1 MKIKLILAVALFS
14 TASIFAQKVQVA
26 KADKKYDKF
35 AYIDAIEIYERVA
48 NKGYE
53 SADVFQKLGN
63 AYYFN
68 AELDKAAQWYG
79 KLMDLGQPVEPEYY
93 FRYSQ
98 TLKSIGEYTKANE
111 MLAKFNESKGDDSRA
126 QKYEATKN
134 YLEIIEENSGRY
146 TVENAGAINSKYSDY
161 GSSFL
166 GDQLVFASARDT
178 GGIFSRKHKWTNQ
191 SFTNLYQ
198 SKVSGDGN
206 LEKPERF
213 SKSINSKFHESTPVY
228 TRDGQ
233 TMYFTRNNYTDG
245 KEGKNSEKIILLKIY
260 KASLVDE
267 KWTNEVELPFN
278 SNEYSVAHPALSP
291 DDKTLY
297 FASNM
302 PGTLGASDLY
312 KVSIDGE
319 SYGEPEN
326 LGPVFNTEARETYPF
341 MSDENEL
348 YFASDGQ
355 LGLGGLDIFVSK
367 MEEDG
372 TFKEIHNVGAPVN
385 GKSDDFALLIDTQTK
400 YGFFTSNRDGG
411 QGSDDI
417 YKFKENVPLEYNC
430 EQTLAIA
437 VIDQETREVIPNAQV
452 TLLDE
457 NMQAIEQVFAD
468 ENGKYTFDKSKVE
481 CDKDYTVR
489 VTGINGYSSKEKPVH
504 TGKKTGETFVEIP
517 LEKNIKQIGT
527 GTDLAATF
535 GIQNILFDLDKSFIR
550 KDAAAKLAI
559 LVEVMNDYPTMK
571 IDVRSHTDSRQTH
584 EYNER
589 LSDRRAKS
597 TIAWIVKKGIA
608 KDRLTGRGYGET
620 QLLNECADGVDCTE
634 EQHQKNYYPR
644 DVKLKNNNKSK
655 KSHCNL

>member
-1 MKIKLILAVALFS
+1 MKIRFIIAVALIS
-14 TASIFAQKVQVA
+14 TASLFGQKVQVT

-53 SADVFQKLGN
+53 SPDIYKKLGN

-79 KLMDLGQPVEPEYY
+79 KLMDLNQEVEPEYY

-98 TLKSIGEYTKANE
+98 SLKSLGEYTKANE
-111 MLAKFNESKGDDSRA
+111 MLAKFNQSKADDSRG

-146 TVENAGAINSKYSDY
+146 SVENAGAINSKYSDY
-161 GSSFL
+161 GAAFFGEEL
-166 GDQLVFASARDT
+166 IFASARDT
-178 GGIFSRKHKWTNQ
+178 GGIFNRKHKWTNQ

-198 SKVSGDGN
+198 SKINGDGN
-206 LEKPERF
+206 LEEAEKF
-213 SKSINSKFHESTPVY
+213 SKSTNSKFHESTPVF
-228 TRDGQ
+228 TKDGK
-233 TMYFTRNNYTDG
+233 TMYFTRNNYVDG
-245 KEGKNSEKIILLKIY
+245 KKGRSGEKVMLLKIL
-260 KASLVDE
+260 KATFIDD
-267 KWTNEVELPFN
+267 KWQNVVELPFN
-278 SNEYSVAHPALSP
+278 SNEYSTAHPALSP

-297 FASNM
+297 FASDM
-302 PGTLGASDLY
+302 PGTLGMSDLY
-312 KVSIDGE
+312 KVSINGD

-326 LGPVFNTEARETYPF
+326 LGPVFNTEARETFPF

-385 GKSDDFALLIDTQTK
+385 GKDDDFALLIDTQTK
-400 YGFFTSNRDGG
+400 YGFFTSNREGG
-411 QGSDDI
+411 QGYDDI
-417 YKFKENVPLEYNC
+417 YKFKENIPLQYKC
-430 EQTLAIA
+430 EQTLAI
-437 VIDQETREVIPNAQV
+437 VVLDKETREPIANAQI
-452 TLLDE
+452 TLMDE
-457 NMQAIEQVFAD
+457 NMQTIEQVYAD
-468 ENGKYTFDKSKVE
+468 ENGAYTFEKDKIN
-481 CDKDYTVR
+481 CDTDYTIR
-489 VTGINGYSSKEKPVH
+489 VTGTKGYSSNEKTVH
-504 TGKKTGETFVEIP
+504 TENKTGETFAEIL
-517 LEKNIKQIGT
+517 LEKNTKQIGI
-527 GTDLAATF
+527 GTDLAKTF
-535 GIQNILFDLDKSFIR
+535 GIENIYFDLDKSNIR
-550 KDAAAKLAI
+550 KDAAAQLAL

-597 TIAWIVKKGIA
+597 TVAWLVKKGIA
-608 KDRLTGRGYGET
+608 KNRLTGKGYGET
-620 QLLNECADGVDCTE
+620 QLVNQCADGVECSE
-634 EQHQKNYYPR
+634 EQHQQNR
-644 DVKLKNNNKSK
+644 RSEFIITEM
-655 KSHCNL
+655 

>member
-1 MKIKLILAVALFS
+1 MKIRFIIAVALIS
-14 TASIFAQKVQVA
+14 TASLFGQKVQVT

-53 SADVFQKLGN
+53 SPDIYKKLGN

-79 KLMDLGQPVEPEYY
+79 KLMDLNQEVEPEYY

-98 TLKSIGEYTKANE
+98 SLKSLGEYTKANE
-111 MLAKFNESKGDDSRA
+111 MLAKFNQSKADDSRG

-146 TVENAGAINSKYSDY
+146 SVENAGAINSKYSDY
-161 GSSFL
+161 GAAFFGEEL
-166 GDQLVFASARDT
+166 IFASARDT
-178 GGIFSRKHKWTNQ
+178 GGIFNRKHKWTNQ

-198 SKVSGDGN
+198 SKINGDGN
-206 LEKPERF
+206 FEEAEKF
-213 SKSINSKFHESTPVY
+213 SKSTNSKFHESTPVF
-228 TRDGQ
+228 TKDGK
-233 TMYFTRNNYTDG
+233 TMYFTRNNYVDG
-245 KEGKNSEKIILLKIY
+245 KKGRSGEKVMLLKIL
-260 KASLVDE
+260 KATFIDD
-267 KWTNEVELPFN
+267 KWQNVVELPFN
-278 SNEYSVAHPALSP
+278 SNEYSTAHPALSP

-297 FASNM
+297 FASDM
-302 PGTLGASDLY
+302 PGTLGMSDLY
-312 KVSIDGE
+312 KVSINGD

-326 LGPVFNTEARETYPF
+326 LGPVFNTEARETFPF

-385 GKSDDFALLIDTQTK
+385 GKDDDFALLIDTQTK
-400 YGFFTSNRDGG
+400 YGFFTSNREGG
-411 QGSDDI
+411 QGYDDI
-417 YKFKENVPLEYNC
+417 YKFKENIPLQYKC
-430 EQTLAIA
+430 EQTLAI
-437 VIDQETREVIPNAQV
+437 VVLDKETREPIANAQI
-452 TLLDE
+452 TLMDE
-457 NMQAIEQVFAD
+457 NMQTIEQVYAD
-468 ENGKYTFDKSKVE
+468 ENGAYTFEKDKIN
-481 CDKDYTVR
+481 CDTDYTIR
-489 VTGINGYSSKEKPVH
+489 VTGTKGYSSNEKTVH
-504 TGKKTGETFVEIP
+504 TENKTGETFAEIL
-517 LEKNIKQIGT
+517 LEKNTKQIGI
-527 GTDLAATF
+527 GTDLAKTF
-535 GIQNILFDLDKSFIR
+535 GIENIYFDLDKSNIR
-550 KDAAAKLAI
+550 KDAAAQLAL

-597 TIAWIVKKGIA
+597 TVAWLVKKGIA
-608 KDRLTGRGYGET
+608 KNRLTGKGYGET
-620 QLLNECADGVDCTE
+620 QLVNQCADGVECSE
-634 EQHQKNYYPR
+634 EQHQQNR
-644 DVKLKNNNKSK
+644 RSEFIITEM
-655 KSHCNL
+655 

>member
-79 KLMDLGQPVEPEYY
+79 KLMDLDQPVDPEYY

-98 TLKSIGEYTKANE
+98 TLKSLGEYTKANE

-166 GDQLVFASARDT
+166 GDQLVFTSARDT

-260 KASLVDE
+260 KASLVDG

-417 YKFKENVPLEYNC
+417 YKFKENIPLEYNC

-489 VTGINGYSSKEKPVH
+489 VTGINGYSSNEKPVH

-517 LEKNIKQIGT
+517 LEKNVIQIGT
-527 GTDLAATF
+527 GSNVLKDVF
-535 GIQNILFDLDKSFIR
+535 GIDTIYFDLDKSFIR
-550 KDAAAKLAI
+550 KDAAAQLAL
-559 LVEVMNDYPTMK
+559 LVEVMNDNPTMK
-571 IDVRSHTDSRQTH
+571 IDVRSHTDCRQTYD
-584 EYNER
+584 YNMA
-589 LSDRRAKS
+589 LSERRAKS
-597 TIAWIVKKGIA
+597 TINWLVKKGIA
-608 KDRLTGRGYGET
+608 KDRLTGRGYGES
-620 QLLNECADGVDCTE
+620 QLVNDCGCEPTNDSPCSE
-634 EQHQKNYYPR
+634 EQHQQNR
-644 DVKLKNNNKSK
+644 RSEFIILEM
-655 KSHCNL
+655 

>member
-14 TASIFAQKVQVA
+14 TASLFAQKVQVA

-98 TLKSIGEYTKANE
+98 TLKSLGEYTKANE

-166 GDQLVFASARDT
+166 GDQLVFTSARDT

-297 FASNM
+297 FASDM

-417 YKFKENVPLEYNC
+417 YKFKENIPLEYNC

-489 VTGINGYSSKEKPVH
+489 VTGINGYSSNEKPVH

-517 LEKNIKQIGT
+517 LEKNVIQIGT
-527 GTDLAATF
+527 GSNVLKDVF
-535 GIQNILFDLDKSFIR
+535 GIDIIYFDLDKSFIR
-550 KDAAAKLAI
+550 KDAAAQLAL
-559 LVEVMNDYPTMK
+559 LVEVMNDNPTMK
-571 IDVRSHTDSRQTH
+571 IDVRSHTDCRQTYD
-584 EYNER
+584 YNMA
-589 LSDRRAKS
+589 LSERRAKS
-597 TIAWIVKKGIA
+597 TINWLVKKGIA
-608 KDRLTGRGYGET
+608 KDRLTGRGYGES
-620 QLLNECADGVDCTE
+620 QLVNDCGCEPTNDSPCSE
-634 EQHQKNYYPR
+634 EQHQQNR
-644 DVKLKNNNKSK
+644 RSEFIILEM
-655 KSHCNL
+655 

>member
-1 MKIKLILAVALFS
+1 MKIRFILALALIS
-14 TASIFAQKVQVA
+14 TASLFGQKVQVA

-53 SADVFQKLGN
+53 SPDVFKKLGN

-79 KLMDLGQPVEPEYY
+79 KLMDLGQEVEPEYY

-98 TLKSIGEYTKANE
+98 SLKSLGEYTKANE
-111 MLAKFNESKGDDSRA
+111 MLEKFNQLKGDDSRA
-126 QKYEATKN
+126 QKYEEKKN

-146 TVENAGAINSKYSDY
+146 SVENAGAINSKYSDY
-161 GSSFL
+161 GSAFFGEEL
-166 GDQLVFASARDT
+166 IFASARDT
-178 GGIFSRKHKWTNQ
+178 GGIFNRKHKWTNQ

-198 SKVSGDGN
+198 SKVNGDGN
-206 LEKPERF
+206 LEEAEKF
-213 SKSINSKFHESTPVY
+213 SKSTNSKFHESTPVF
-228 TRDGQ
+228 TKDGK
-233 TMYFTRNNYTDG
+233 TMYFTRNNYVNG
-245 KEGKNSEKIILLKIY
+245 KKGKSGEKVILLKIL
-260 KASLVDE
+260 KATLVDD
-267 KWTNEVELPFN
+267 KWENVVELPFN
-278 SNEYSVAHPALSP
+278 SNEYSTAHPALSP

-297 FASNM
+297 FASDM

-312 KVSIDGE
+312 KVSIDGD
-319 SYGEPEN
+319 SFGEPEN
-326 LGPVFNTEARETYPF
+326 LGPLFNTEARETFPF
-341 MSDENEL
+341 VSDENEL

-385 GKSDDFALLIDTQTK
+385 SKDDDFALLIDTQTK
-400 YGFFTSNRDGG
+400 FGFFTSNRDGG
-411 QGSDDI
+411 QGYDDI
-417 YKFKENVPLEYNC
+417 YKFKENIPLAYKC

-437 VIDQETREVIPNAQV
+437 VIDQETREAIPNAQI

-457 NMQAIEQVFAD
+457 NMQAIEQVYAD
-468 ENGKYTFDKSKVE
+468 ENGKYTFEKDKVD

-489 VTGINGYSSKEKPVH
+489 VTGINGYSSNEKPVH
-504 TGKKTGETFVEIP
+504 TEKKTGETFVEIP

-527 GTDLAATF
+527 GTDLATTF
-535 GIQNILFDLDKSFIR
+535 GIKNILFDLDKSYIR
-550 KDAAAKLAI
+550 KDAAAQLAL

-597 TIAWIVKKGIA
+597 TIAWLVKKGIA

-620 QLLNECADGVDCTE
+620 QLVNECADGVDCTE
-634 EQHQKNYYPR
+634 EQHQQNR
-644 DVKLKNNNKSK
+644 RSQFVILEM
-655 KSHCNL
+655 

>member
-1 MKIKLILAVALFS
+1 MKIRFIIAVALIS
-14 TASIFAQKVQVA
+14 TASLFGQKVQVT

-53 SADVFQKLGN
+53 SPDIYKKLGN

-79 KLMDLGQPVEPEYY
+79 KLMDLNQEVEPEYY

-98 TLKSIGEYTKANE
+98 SLKSLGEYTKANE
-111 MLAKFNESKGDDSRA
+111 MLAKFNQSKADDSRG

-146 TVENAGAINSKYSDY
+146 SVENAGAINSKYSDY
-161 GSSFL
+161 GAAFFGEEL
-166 GDQLVFASARDT
+166 IFASARDT
-178 GGIFSRKHKWTNQ
+178 GGIFNRKHKWTNQ

-198 SKVSGDGN
+198 SKINGDGN
-206 LEKPERF
+206 LEEAEKF
-213 SKSINSKFHESTPVY
+213 SKSTNSKFHESTPVF
-228 TRDGQ
+228 TKDGK
-233 TMYFTRNNYTDG
+233 TMYFTRNNYVDG
-245 KEGKNSEKIILLKIY
+245 KKGRSGEKVMLLKIL
-260 KASLVDE
+260 KATFIDD
-267 KWTNEVELPFN
+267 KWQNVVELPFN
-278 SNEYSVAHPALSP
+278 SNEYSTAHPALSP

-297 FASNM
+297 FASDM
-302 PGTLGASDLY
+302 PGTLGMSDLY
-312 KVSIDGE
+312 KVSINGD

-326 LGPVFNTEARETYPF
+326 LGPVINTEARETFPF

-385 GKSDDFALLIDTQTK
+385 GKDDDFALLIDTQTK
-400 YGFFTSNRDGG
+400 YGFFTSNREGG
-411 QGSDDI
+411 QGYDDI
-417 YKFKENVPLEYNC
+417 YKFKENIPLQYKC
-430 EQTLAIA
+430 EQTLAI
-437 VIDQETREVIPNAQV
+437 VVLDKETREPIANAQI
-452 TLLDE
+452 TLMDE
-457 NMQAIEQVFAD
+457 NMQTIEQVYAD
-468 ENGKYTFDKSKVE
+468 ENGAYTFEKDKIN
-481 CDKDYTVR
+481 CDTDYTIR
-489 VTGINGYSSKEKPVH
+489 VTGTKGYSSNEKTVH
-504 TGKKTGETFVEIP
+504 TENKTGETFAEIL
-517 LEKNIKQIGT
+517 LEKNTKQIGI
-527 GTDLAATF
+527 GTDLAKTF
-535 GIQNILFDLDKSFIR
+535 GIENIYFDLDKSNIR
-550 KDAAAKLAI
+550 KDAAAQLAL

-597 TIAWIVKKGIA
+597 TVAWLVKKGIA
-608 KDRLTGRGYGET
+608 KNRLTGKGYGET
-620 QLLNECADGVDCTE
+620 QLVNQCADGVECSE
-634 EQHQKNYYPR
+634 EQHQQNR
-644 DVKLKNNNKSK
+644 RSEFIITEM
-655 KSHCNL
+655 

>member
-1 MKIKLILAVALFS
+1 MKIRFILAIALLS

-53 SADVFQKLGN
+53 SADVYQKLGN

-79 KLMDLGQPVEPEYY
+79 KLMDLGQTVEPEYY

-98 TLKSIGEYTKANE
+98 TLKSLGEYTKANE
-111 MLAKFNESKGDDSRA
+111 MLEKFNESKGDDSRG

-134 YLEIIEENSGRY
+134 YLEVIEENSGRY
-146 TVENAGAINSKYSDY
+146 TVENAGSINSKYSDY

-166 GDQLVFASARDT
+166 GEQLVFASARDT
-178 GGIFSRKHKWTNQ
+178 GGVSNRKHKWTNQ

-198 SKVSGDGN
+198 SKVTGEGN

-228 TRDGQ
+228 TKDGQ
-233 TMYFTRNNYTDG
+233 TMYFTRNNFTDG
-245 KEGKNSEKIILLKIY
+245 KARKNAEKIILLKLY
-260 KASLVDE
+260 KATLVDG
-267 KWTNEVELPFN
+267 KWENEVELPFN

-297 FASNM
+297 FASDM

-312 KVSIDGE
+312 KVSVDGD
-319 SYGEPEN
+319 SFGEPEN
-326 LGPVFNTEARETYPF
+326 LGPVFNTEARETFPF

-385 GKSDDFALLIDTQTK
+385 GKSDDFALLIDTQSK

-411 QGSDDI
+411 QGYDDI
-417 YKFKENVPLEYNC
+417 YKFKENIPLEYNC
-430 EQTLAIA
+430 EQTLAIV
-437 VIDQETREVIPNAQV
+437 VIDQQTREIIPNAQV

-457 NMQAIEQVFAD
+457 NTQAIEQVFAD
-468 ENGKYTFDKSKVE
+468 ENGKYTFDKTKVE

-489 VTGINGYSSKEKPVH
+489 VTGINGYSSNEKPIH
-504 TGKKTGETFVEIP
+504 TGEKTGETFVEIP
-517 LEKNIKQIGT
+517 LEKRIIEVTSDDDILKKV
-527 GTDLAATF
+527 F
-535 GIQNILFDLDKSFIR
+535 GIDIIYFDLDKSFIR
-550 KDAAAKLAI
+550 KDAAAQLAL
-559 LVEVMNDYPTMK
+559 LVEVMNDNPTMK
-571 IDVRSHTDSRQTH
+571 IDVRSHTDCRQTYD
-584 EYNER
+584 YNMA
-589 LSDRRAKS
+589 LSERRAKS
-597 TIAWIVKKGIA
+597 TINWLVKKGIA
-608 KDRLTGRGYGET
+608 KDRLTGRGYGES
-620 QLLNECADGVDCTE
+620 QLVNDCGCEPTNDSPCSE
-634 EQHQKNYYPR
+634 EQHQKNR
-644 DVKLKNNNKSK
+644 RSNFIILEM
-655 KSHCNL
+655 

>member
-1 MKIKLILAVALFS
+1 MKIRFIIAVALIS
-14 TASIFAQKVQVA
+14 TASLFGQKVQVT

-53 SADVFQKLGN
+53 LPDIYKKLGN

-79 KLMDLGQPVEPEYY
+79 KLMDLNQEVEPEYY

-98 TLKSIGEYTKANE
+98 SLKSLGEYTKANE
-111 MLAKFNESKGDDSRA
+111 MLAKFNQSKADDSRG

-146 TVENAGAINSKYSDY
+146 SVENAGAINSKYSDY
-161 GSSFL
+161 GAAFFGEEL
-166 GDQLVFASARDT
+166 IFASARDT
-178 GGIFSRKHKWTNQ
+178 GGIFNRKHKWTNQ

-198 SKVSGDGN
+198 SKINGDGN
-206 LEKPERF
+206 LEEAEKF
-213 SKSINSKFHESTPVY
+213 SKSTNSKFHESTPVF
-228 TRDGQ
+228 TKDGK
-233 TMYFTRNNYTDG
+233 TMYFTRNNYVDG
-245 KEGKNSEKIILLKIY
+245 KKGRSGEKVMLLKIL
-260 KASLVDE
+260 KATFIDD
-267 KWTNEVELPFN
+267 KWQNVVELPFN
-278 SNEYSVAHPALSP
+278 SNEYSTAHPALSP

-297 FASNM
+297 FASDM
-302 PGTLGASDLY
+302 PGTLGMSDLY
-312 KVSIDGE
+312 KVSINGD

-326 LGPVFNTEARETYPF
+326 LGPVINTEARETFPF

-385 GKSDDFALLIDTQTK
+385 GKDDDFALLIDTQTK
-400 YGFFTSNRDGG
+400 YGFFTSNREGG
-411 QGSDDI
+411 QGYDDI
-417 YKFKENVPLEYNC
+417 YKFKENIPLQYKC
-430 EQTLAIA
+430 EQTLAI
-437 VIDQETREVIPNAQV
+437 VVLDKETREPIANAQI
-452 TLLDE
+452 TLMDE
-457 NMQAIEQVFAD
+457 NMQTIEQVYAD
-468 ENGKYTFDKSKVE
+468 ENGAYTFEKDKIN
-481 CDKDYTVR
+481 CDTDYTIR
-489 VTGINGYSSKEKPVH
+489 VTGTKGYSSNEKTVH
-504 TGKKTGETFVEIP
+504 TENKTGETFAEIL
-517 LEKNIKQIGT
+517 LEKNTKQIGI
-527 GTDLAATF
+527 GTDLAKTF
-535 GIQNILFDLDKSFIR
+535 GIENIYFDLDKSNIR
-550 KDAAAKLAI
+550 KDAAAQLAL

-597 TIAWIVKKGIA
+597 TVAWLVKKGIA
-608 KDRLTGRGYGET
+608 KNRLTGKGYGET
-620 QLLNECADGVDCTE
+620 QLVNQCADGVECSE
-634 EQHQKNYYPR
+634 EQHQQNR
-644 DVKLKNNNKSK
+644 RSEFIITEM
-655 KSHCNL
+655 

>member
-1 MKIKLILAVALFS
+1 MKIRFIIAVALIS
-14 TASIFAQKVQVA
+14 TASLFGQKVQVT

-53 SADVFQKLGN
+53 SPDIYKKLGN

-79 KLMDLGQPVEPEYY
+79 KLMDLNQEVEPEYY

-98 TLKSIGEYTKANE
+98 SLKSLGEYTKANE
-111 MLAKFNESKGDDSRA
+111 MLAKFNQSKADDSRG

-146 TVENAGAINSKYSDY
+146 SVENAGAINSKYSDY
-161 GSSFL
+161 GAAFFGEEL
-166 GDQLVFASARDT
+166 IFASARDT
-178 GGIFSRKHKWTNQ
+178 GGIFNRKHKWTNQ

-198 SKVSGDGN
+198 SKINGDGN
-206 LEKPERF
+206 LEEAEKF
-213 SKSINSKFHESTPVY
+213 SKSTNSKFHESTPVF
-228 TRDGQ
+228 TKDGK
-233 TMYFTRNNYTDG
+233 TMYFTRNNYVDG
-245 KEGKNSEKIILLKIY
+245 KKGRSGEKVMLLKIL
-260 KASLVDE
+260 KATFIDD
-267 KWTNEVELPFN
+267 KWQNVVELPFN
-278 SNEYSVAHPALSP
+278 SNEYSTAHPALSP

-297 FASNM
+297 FASDM
-302 PGTLGASDLY
+302 PGTLGMSDLY
-312 KVSIDGE
+312 KVSINGD

-326 LGPVFNTEARETYPF
+326 LGPVINTEARETFPF

-385 GKSDDFALLIDTQTK
+385 GKDDDFALLIDTQTK
-400 YGFFTSNRDGG
+400 YGFFTSNREGG
-411 QGSDDI
+411 QGYDDI
-417 YKFKENVPLEYNC
+417 YKFKENIPLQYKC
-430 EQTLAIA
+430 EQTLAI
-437 VIDQETREVIPNAQV
+437 VVLDKESREPIANAQI
-452 TLLDE
+452 TLMDE
-457 NMQAIEQVFAD
+457 NMQTIEQVYAD
-468 ENGKYTFDKSKVE
+468 ENGAYTFEKDKIN
-481 CDKDYTVR
+481 CDTDYTIR
-489 VTGINGYSSKEKPVH
+489 VTGTKGYSSNEKTVH
-504 TGKKTGETFVEIP
+504 TENKTGETFAEIL
-517 LEKNIKQIGT
+517 LEKNTKQIGI
-527 GTDLAATF
+527 GTDLAKTF
-535 GIQNILFDLDKSFIR
+535 GIENIYFDLDKSNIR
-550 KDAAAKLAI
+550 KDAAAQLAL

-597 TIAWIVKKGIA
+597 TVAWLVKKGIA
-608 KDRLTGRGYGET
+608 KNRLTGKGYGET
-620 QLLNECADGVDCTE
+620 QLVNQCADGVECSE
-634 EQHQKNYYPR
+634 EQHQQNR
-644 DVKLKNNNKSK
+644 RSEFIITEM
-655 KSHCNL
+655 

>member
-1 MKIKLILAVALFS
+1 MKIKLILAVAILSTVSLFG
-14 TASIFAQKVQVA
+14 QKVQVA

-35 AYIDAIEIYERVA
+35 AYVDAIEIYERVA

-79 KLMDLGQPVEPEYY
+79 KLMDLGQSVEPEYY

-98 TLKSIGEYTKANE
+98 SLKSIGEYTKANE
-111 MLAKFNESKGDDSRA
+111 MLDKFNASKGDDSRG

-146 TVENAGAINSKYSDY
+146 TVENAGVINSKYSDY

-166 GDQLVFASARDT
+166 GEQLVFTSARDT

-206 LEKPERF
+206 LEEPERF

-228 TRDGQ
+228 TKDGK

-245 KEGKNSEKIILLKIY
+245 KVGKNAEKIILLKLY
-260 KASLVDE
+260 KATLVDE

-297 FASNM
+297 FASDM

-312 KVSIDGE
+312 KVTIDGD

-385 GKSDDFALLIDTQTK
+385 SKKDDFALLIDTQSK

-417 YKFKENVPLEYNC
+417 YKFKENIPLQYKC

-437 VIDQETREVIPNAQV
+437 VIDQETREVIPNAQI
-452 TLLDE
+452 TLLDQ

-489 VTGINGYSSKEKPVH
+489 VTGINGYSSNEKPVH
-504 TGKKTGETFVEIP
+504 TAKKTGETFVEIP

-527 GTDLAATF
+527 GTNVLKDVF
-535 GIQNILFDLDKSFIR
+535 GIDIIYFDLDKSFIR
-550 KDAAAKLAI
+550 KDAAAQLAL
-559 LVEVMNDYPTMK
+559 LVEVMNDNPAMK
-571 IDVRSHTDSRQTH
+571 IDVRSHTDCRQTYD
-584 EYNER
+584 YNMA
-589 LSDRRAKS
+589 LSERRAKS
-597 TIAWIVKKGIA
+597 TMNWLIKKGIA
-608 KDRLTGRGYGET
+608 KDRLTGRGYGESK
-620 QLLNECADGVDCTE
+620 LINDCGCEPTNDSPCSE
-634 EQHQKNYYPR
+634 EQHQKNR
-644 DVKLKNNNKSK
+644 RSEFIILEM
-655 KSHCNL
+655 

>member
-1 MKIKLILAVALFS
+1 MKIRFILALALIS
-14 TASIFAQKVQVA
+14 TASLFGQKVQVA

-53 SADVFQKLGN
+53 SPDVFKKLGN

-79 KLMDLGQPVEPEYY
+79 KLMDLGQEVEPEYY

-98 TLKSIGEYTKANE
+98 SLKSLGEYTKANE
-111 MLAKFNESKGDDSRA
+111 MLEKFNQLKGDDSRA
-126 QKYEATKN
+126 QKYEAKKN

-146 TVENAGAINSKYSDY
+146 SVENAGAINSKYSDY
-161 GSSFL
+161 GSAFFGEEL
-166 GDQLVFASARDT
+166 IFASARDT
-178 GGIFSRKHKWTNQ
+178 GGIFNRKHKWTNQ

-198 SKVSGDGN
+198 SKVNGDVN
-206 LEKPERF
+206 LEEAEKF
-213 SKSINSKFHESTPVY
+213 SKSTNSKFHESTPVF
-228 TRDGQ
+228 TKDGK
-233 TMYFTRNNYTDG
+233 TMYFTRNNYVNG
-245 KEGKNSEKIILLKIY
+245 KKGKSGEKVILLKIL
-260 KASLVDE
+260 KATLVDD
-267 KWTNEVELPFN
+267 KWENVVELPFN
-278 SNEYSVAHPALSP
+278 SNEYSTAHPALSP

-297 FASNM
+297 FASDM

-319 SYGEPEN
+319 SFGEPEN
-326 LGPVFNTEARETYPF
+326 LGPVFNTEARETFPF
-341 MSDENEL
+341 ISDENEL

-385 GKSDDFALLIDTQTK
+385 SKDDDFALLIDTQTK
-400 YGFFTSNRDGG
+400 FGFFTSNRDGG
-411 QGSDDI
+411 QGYDDI
-417 YKFKENVPLEYNC
+417 YKFKENIPLPYKC

-437 VIDQETREVIPNAQV
+437 VIDQETREAIPNAQI

-468 ENGKYTFDKSKVE
+468 ENGKYTFEKDKVE

-489 VTGINGYSSKEKPVH
+489 VTGINGYSSNEKPVH
-504 TGKKTGETFVEIP
+504 TEKKTGETFVEIP

-535 GIQNILFDLDKSFIR
+535 GIKNILFDLDKSYIR
-550 KDAAAKLAI
+550 KDAAAQLAL

-597 TIAWIVKKGIA
+597 TIAWLVKKGIA

-620 QLLNECADGVDCTE
+620 QLVNKCADGVDCTE
-634 EQHQKNYYPR
+634 EEHQQNR
-644 DVKLKNNNKSK
+644 RSQFVILEM
-655 KSHCNL
+655 

>member
-1 MKIKLILAVALFS
+1 MKIRLIVALALIS
-14 TASIFAQKVQVA
+14 TASLFGQKVQVA

-53 SADVFQKLGN
+53 SPDVFKKLGN

-79 KLMDLGQPVEPEYY
+79 KLMDLGQEVEPEYY

-98 TLKSIGEYTKANE
+98 SLKSLGEYTKANE
-111 MLAKFNESKGDDSRA
+111 MLEKFNQLKGDDSRA
-126 QKYEATKN
+126 QKYEAKKN

-146 TVENAGAINSKYSDY
+146 SVENAGAINSKYSDY
-161 GSSFL
+161 GSAFFGEEL
-166 GDQLVFASARDT
+166 IFASARDT
-178 GGIFSRKHKWTNQ
+178 GGVFKRKDKWTNN
-191 SFTNLYQ
+191 SYTNLYQ
-198 SKVSGDGN
+198 SKVNGDGN
-206 LEKPERF
+206 LEEAEKF
-213 SKSINSKFHESTPVY
+213 SKSTNSKFHESTPVF
-228 TRDGQ
+228 TKDGK
-233 TMYFTRNNYTDG
+233 TMYFTRNNYVNG
-245 KEGKNSEKIILLKIY
+245 KKGKSSEKAILLKIL
-260 KASLVDE
+260 KATLVDD
-267 KWTNEVELPFN
+267 KWENVVELPFN

-297 FASNM
+297 FASDM

-312 KVSIDGE
+312 KVSIDGD

-326 LGPVFNTEARETYPF
+326 LGPVFNTEARETFPF
-341 MSDENEL
+341 ISDENEL

-385 GKSDDFALLIDTQTK
+385 GKDDDFALLIDTQSK
-400 YGFFTSNRDGG
+400 FGFFTSNRDGG
-411 QGSDDI
+411 QGYDDI
-417 YKFKENVPLEYNC
+417 YKFKENIPLPYKC
-430 EQTLAIA
+430 EQTLAIV
-437 VIDQETREVIPNAQV
+437 VIDQETREVIPNAQI

-457 NMQAIEQVFAD
+457 DMQAIEQVFAD
-468 ENGKYTFDKSKVE
+468 ENGTYTFEKDKVE

-489 VTGINGYSSKEKPVH
+489 VTGINGYSSNEKPVR

-517 LEKNIKQIGT
+517 LEKNTKKIGP
-527 GTDLAATF
+527 GTDLADTF
-535 GIQNILFDLDKSFIR
+535 GIRNILFDLDKSYIR
-550 KDAAAKLAI
+550 KDAAAQLAL

-589 LSDRRAKS
+589 LSERRAQS
-597 TIAWIVKKGIA
+597 TMNWLIKKGIA
-608 KDRLTGRGYGET
+608 KNRLTGRGYGET
-620 QLLNECADGVDCTE
+620 QLLNKCADGVECTE
-634 EQHQKNYYPR
+634 EEHQKNR
-644 DVKLKNNNKSK
+644 RSQFVILDM
-655 KSHCNL
+655 

>member
-1 MKIKLILAVALFS
+1 MKIRFILALALIS
-14 TASIFAQKVQVA
+14 TASLFGQKVQVA

-53 SADVFQKLGN
+53 SPDVFKKLGN

-79 KLMDLGQPVEPEYY
+79 KLMDLGQEVEPEYY

-98 TLKSIGEYTKANE
+98 SLKSLGEYTKANE
-111 MLAKFNESKGDDSRA
+111 MLEKFNQLKGDDSRA
-126 QKYEATKN
+126 QKYEAKKN

-146 TVENAGAINSKYSDY
+146 SVENAGAINSKYSDY
-161 GSSFL
+161 GSAFFGEEL
-166 GDQLVFASARDT
+166 IFASARDT
-178 GGIFSRKHKWTNQ
+178 GGIFNRKHKWTNQ

-198 SKVSGDGN
+198 SKVNGDGN
-206 LEKPERF
+206 LEEAEKF
-213 SKSINSKFHESTPVY
+213 SKSTNSKFHESTPVF
-228 TRDGQ
+228 TKDGK
-233 TMYFTRNNYTDG
+233 TMYFTRNNYVNG
-245 KEGKNSEKIILLKIY
+245 KKGKSGEKVILLKIL
-260 KASLVDE
+260 KATLVDD
-267 KWTNEVELPFN
+267 KWENVVELPFN
-278 SNEYSVAHPALSP
+278 SNEYSTAHPALSP

-297 FASNM
+297 FASDM

-319 SYGEPEN
+319 SFGEPEN
-326 LGPVFNTEARETYPF
+326 LGPVFNTEARETFPF
-341 MSDENEL
+341 ISDENEL

-385 GKSDDFALLIDTQTK
+385 SKDDDFALLIDTQTK
-400 YGFFTSNRDGG
+400 FGFFTSNRDGG
-411 QGSDDI
+411 QGYDDI
-417 YKFKENVPLEYNC
+417 YKFKENIPLPYKC

-437 VIDQETREVIPNAQV
+437 VIDQETREAIPNAQI

-468 ENGKYTFDKSKVE
+468 ENGKYTFEKDKVE

-489 VTGINGYSSKEKPVH
+489 VTGINGYSSNEKPVH
-504 TGKKTGETFVEIP
+504 TEKKTGETFVEIP

-535 GIQNILFDLDKSFIR
+535 GIKNILFDLDKSYIR
-550 KDAAAKLAI
+550 KDAAAQLAL

-597 TIAWIVKKGIA
+597 TIAWLVKKGIA

-620 QLLNECADGVDCTE
+620 QLVNKCADGVDCTE
-634 EQHQKNYYPR
+634 EEHQQNR
-644 DVKLKNNNKSK
+644 RSQFVILEM
-655 KSHCNL
+655 

>member
-14 TASIFAQKVQVA
+14 TASLFAQKVQVA

-260 KASLVDE
+260 KASLVDG

-297 FASNM
+297 FASDM

-489 VTGINGYSSKEKPVH
+489 VTGINGYSSNEKPVH

-634 EQHQKNYYPR
+634 EQHQKNR
-644 DVKLKNNNKSK
+644 RSEFIILEM
-655 KSHCNL
+655 

>member
-1 MKIKLILAVALFS
+1 MKIRFIIAVALIS
-14 TASIFAQKVQVA
+14 TASLFGQKVQVA

-53 SADVFQKLGN
+53 SPDMFKKLGN

-79 KLMDLGQPVEPEYY
+79 KLMDLNQEVEPEYY

-98 TLKSIGEYTKANE
+98 SLKSLGEYTKANE
-111 MLAKFNESKGDDSRA
+111 MLEKFNQAKADDSRA

-146 TVENAGAINSKYSDY
+146 VVENAGAINSKYSDY
-161 GSSFL
+161 GSAFL
-166 GDQLVFASARDT
+166 GEELIFASARDT
-178 GGIFSRKHKWTNQ
+178 GGIFKRKHKWTNQ

-198 SKVSGDGN
+198 SKVNGDGN
-206 LEKPERF
+206 LEEAEKF
-213 SKSINSKFHESTPVY
+213 SKSTNSKFHESTPVF
-228 TRDGQ
+228 TKDGK
-233 TMYFTRNNYTDG
+233 TMYFTRNNYVDG
-245 KEGKNSEKIILLKIY
+245 KKGKSGEKVILLKIL
-260 KASLVDE
+260 KATLVDD
-267 KWTNEVELPFN
+267 KWENVVELPFN
-278 SNEYSVAHPALSP
+278 SNEYSTAHPALSP

-297 FASNM
+297 FASDM
-302 PGTLGASDLY
+302 PGTLGMSDLY
-312 KVSIDGE
+312 KVSINGE

-326 LGPVFNTEARETYPF
+326 LGPVFNTEARETFPF

-385 GKSDDFALLIDTQTK
+385 GKDDDFALLIDTQTK
-400 YGFFTSNRDGG
+400 FGFFTSNREGG
-411 QGSDDI
+411 QGYDDI
-417 YKFKENVPLEYNC
+417 YKFKENIPLPYKC

-437 VIDQETREVIPNAQV
+437 VVDQETGEAIPNVQI
-452 TLLDE
+452 TLMDE
-457 NMQAIEQVFAD
+457 NMQTIEQVFAD
-468 ENGKYTFDKSKVE
+468 EKGMYTFEKDKIE

-489 VTGINGYSSKEKPVH
+489 VTGINGYSSNEKPVH
-504 TGKKTGETFVEIP
+504 TANKTGETFVEVP
-517 LEKNIKQIGT
+517 LEKNTKKIGPD
-527 GTDLAATF
+527 TDLAETF
-535 GIQNILFDLDKSFIR
+535 GIKNILFDLDKSNIR
-550 KDAAAKLAI
+550 KDAAAQLAL

-589 LSDRRAKS
+589 LSERRAKS
-597 TIAWIVKKGIA
+597 TIAWLVKNGIA

-620 QLLNECADGVDCTE
+620 QLVNKCADGVDCTE
-634 EQHQKNYYPR
+634 EEHQQNR
-644 DVKLKNNNKSK
+644 RSQFIILEM
-655 KSHCNL
+655 

>member
-79 KLMDLGQPVEPEYY
+79 KLMDLDQPVDPEYY

-166 GDQLVFASARDT
+166 GDQLVFTSARDT

-245 KEGKNSEKIILLKIY
+245 KEGKNSEKIILLKLY
-260 KASLVDE
+260 KASLVDG

-297 FASNM
+297 FASDM

-489 VTGINGYSSKEKPVH
+489 VTGINGYSSNEKPVH

-634 EQHQKNYYPR
+634 EQHQKNR
-644 DVKLKNNNKSK
+644 RSEFIILEM
-655 KSHCNL
+655 

>member
-1 MKIKLILAVALFS
+1 MKIKLILAVAILS
-14 TASIFAQKVQVA
+14 TASLFGQKVQVA

-79 KLMDLGQPVEPEYY
+79 KLMDLGQTVEPEYY

-98 TLKSIGEYTKANE
+98 ALKSIGEYTKANE
-111 MLAKFNESKGDDSRA
+111 MLAKFNESKGEDTRGL
-126 QKYEATKN
+126 KYEATKN

-146 TVENAGAINSKYSDY
+146 TVENAGVINSKYSDY

-166 GDQLVFASARDT
+166 GEQLVFASARDT
-178 GGIFSRKHKWTNQ
+178 GGVANRKHKWTNQ

-198 SKVSGDGN
+198 SKVTGDGN

-213 SKSINSKFHESTPVY
+213 SKSINSKFHESTPIY
-228 TRDGQ
+228 TKDGQ
-233 TMYFTRNNYTDG
+233 TMYFTRNNYTNG
-245 KEGKNSEKIILLKIY
+245 KEGKSSEKIILLKLY
-260 KASLVDE
+260 KASLVDG
-267 KWTNEVELPFN
+267 KWENEIELPFN
-278 SNEYSVAHPALSP
+278 SDEYSVAHPALSP

-297 FASNM
+297 FASDM

-312 KVSIDGE
+312 KVSVDGD
-319 SYGEPEN
+319 SFGEPEN
-326 LGPVFNTEARETYPF
+326 LGPVFNTEARETFPF

-385 GKSDDFALLIDTQTK
+385 SKSDDFALLIDTKSK

-411 QGSDDI
+411 QGYDDI
-417 YKFKENVPLEYNC
+417 YKFKENIPLEYKC
-430 EQTLAIA
+430 EQVLAGVA
-437 VIDQETREVIPNAQV
+437 IDEETKEVIPNAQV

-457 NMQAIEQVFAD
+457 NMQELEQKFAD
-468 ENGKYTFDKSKVE
+468 ENGKYSFKVE

-489 VTGINGYSSKEKPVH
+489 ITGTDGYSSNEKMVR
-504 TGKKTGETFVEIP
+504 TGKKSGETYVEVPIA
-517 LEKNIKQIGT
+517 KRIKEVTT
-527 GTDLAATF
+527 GTDLAKTF
-535 GIQNILFDLDKSFIR
+535 GIEMIYFDLDKSYIR

-559 LVEVMNDYPTMK
+559 IVEVMNANPSMK
-571 IDVRSHTDSRQTH
+571 IDVRSHTDCRQTYD
-584 EYNER
+584 YNMA
-589 LSDRRAKS
+589 LSERRAQS
-597 TIAWIVKKGIA
+597 TMKWITKKGISS
-608 KDRLTGRGYGET
+608 DRLTGRGYGES
-620 QLLNECADGVDCTE
+620 QLTNDCGCEPTNDSPCSE
-634 EQHQKNYYPR
+634 EQHQLNR
-644 DVKLKNNNKSK
+644 RSEFIILEM
-655 KSHCNL
+655 

>member
-1 MKIKLILAVALFS
+1 MKIRFILALALIS
-14 TASIFAQKVQVA
+14 TASLFGQKVQVA

-53 SADVFQKLGN
+53 SPDVFKKLGN

-79 KLMDLGQPVEPEYY
+79 KLMDLGQEVEPEYY

-98 TLKSIGEYTKANE
+98 SLKSLGEYTKANE
-111 MLAKFNESKGDDSRA
+111 MLEKFNQLKGDDSRA
-126 QKYEATKN
+126 QKYEEKKN

-146 TVENAGAINSKYSDY
+146 SVENAGAINSKYSDY
-161 GSSFL
+161 GSAFFGEEL
-166 GDQLVFASARDT
+166 IFASARDT
-178 GGIFSRKHKWTNQ
+178 GGIFNRKHKWTNQ

-198 SKVSGDGN
+198 SKVNGDGN
-206 LEKPERF
+206 LEEAEKF
-213 SKSINSKFHESTPVY
+213 SKSTNSKFHESTPVF
-228 TRDGQ
+228 TKDGK
-233 TMYFTRNNYTDG
+233 TMYFTRNNYVNG
-245 KEGKNSEKIILLKIY
+245 KKGKSGEKVILLKIL
-260 KASLVDE
+260 KATLVDD
-267 KWTNEVELPFN
+267 KWENVVELPFN
-278 SNEYSVAHPALSP
+278 SNEYSTAHPALSP

-297 FASNM
+297 FASDM

-312 KVSIDGE
+312 KVSIDGD
-319 SYGEPEN
+319 SFGEPEN
-326 LGPVFNTEARETYPF
+326 LGPLFNTEARETFPF
-341 MSDENEL
+341 VSDENEL

-385 GKSDDFALLIDTQTK
+385 SKDDDFALLIDTQTK
-400 YGFFTSNRDGG
+400 FGFFTSNRDGG
-411 QGSDDI
+411 QGYDDI
-417 YKFKENVPLEYNC
+417 YKFKENIPLAYKC

-437 VIDQETREVIPNAQV
+437 VIDQETREAIANAQI

-457 NMQAIEQVFAD
+457 NMQAIEQVYAD
-468 ENGKYTFDKSKVE
+468 ENGKYTFEKDKVD

-489 VTGINGYSSKEKPVH
+489 VTGINGYSSNEKPVH
-504 TGKKTGETFVEIP
+504 TEKKTGETFVEIP

-527 GTDLAATF
+527 GTDLATTF
-535 GIQNILFDLDKSFIR
+535 GIKNILFDLDKSYIR
-550 KDAAAKLAI
+550 KDAAAQLAL

-597 TIAWIVKKGIA
+597 TIAWLVKKGIA

-620 QLLNECADGVDCTE
+620 QLVNECADGVDCTE
-634 EQHQKNYYPR
+634 EQHQQNR
-644 DVKLKNNNKSK
+644 RSQFVILEM
-655 KSHCNL
+655 

>member
-1 MKIKLILAVALFS
+1 MKIRFIIAVALIS
-14 TASIFAQKVQVA
+14 TASLFGQKVQVA

-53 SADVFQKLGN
+53 LPDIYKKLGN

-79 KLMDLGQPVEPEYY
+79 KLMDLNQEVEPEYY

-98 TLKSIGEYTKANE
+98 SLKSLGEYTKANE
-111 MLAKFNESKGDDSRA
+111 MLAKFNQSKADDSRG

-146 TVENAGAINSKYSDY
+146 SVENAGAINSKYSDY
-161 GSSFL
+161 GAAFFGEEL
-166 GDQLVFASARDT
+166 IFASARDT
-178 GGIFSRKHKWTNQ
+178 GGIFNRKHKWTNQ

-198 SKVSGDGN
+198 SKINGDGN
-206 LEKPERF
+206 LEEAEKF
-213 SKSINSKFHESTPVY
+213 SKSTNSKFHESTPVF
-228 TRDGQ
+228 TKDGK
-233 TMYFTRNNYTDG
+233 TMYFTRNNYVDG
-245 KEGKNSEKIILLKIY
+245 KKGRSGEKVMLLKIL
-260 KASLVDE
+260 KATFIDD
-267 KWTNEVELPFN
+267 KWQNVVELPFN
-278 SNEYSVAHPALSP
+278 SNEYSTAHPALSP

-297 FASNM
+297 FASDM
-302 PGTLGASDLY
+302 PGTLGMSDLY
-312 KVSIDGE
+312 KVSINGD

-326 LGPVFNTEARETYPF
+326 LGPVFNTEARETFPF

-385 GKSDDFALLIDTQTK
+385 GKDDDFALLIDTQTK
-400 YGFFTSNRDGG
+400 YGFFTSNREGG
-411 QGSDDI
+411 QGYDDI
-417 YKFKENVPLEYNC
+417 YKFKENIPLQYKC
-430 EQTLAIA
+430 EQTLAI
-437 VIDQETREVIPNAQV
+437 VVLDKESREPIANAQI
-452 TLLDE
+452 TLMDE
-457 NMQAIEQVFAD
+457 NMQTIEQVYAD
-468 ENGKYTFDKSKVE
+468 ENGAYTFEKDKIN
-481 CDKDYTVR
+481 CDTDYTIR
-489 VTGINGYSSKEKPVH
+489 VTGTKGYSSNEKTVH
-504 TGKKTGETFVEIP
+504 TENKTGETFAEIL
-517 LEKNIKQIGT
+517 LEKNTKQIGI
-527 GTDLAATF
+527 GTDLAKTF
-535 GIQNILFDLDKSFIR
+535 GIENIYFDLDKSNIR
-550 KDAAAKLAI
+550 KDAAAQLAL

-597 TIAWIVKKGIA
+597 TVAWLVKKGIA
-608 KDRLTGRGYGET
+608 KNRLTGKGYGET
-620 QLLNECADGVDCTE
+620 QLVNQCADGVECSE
-634 EQHQKNYYPR
+634 EQHQQNR
-644 DVKLKNNNKSK
+644 RSEFIITEM
-655 KSHCNL
+655 

>member
-1 MKIKLILAVALFS
+1 MKMKIKLILAVALFS

-111 MLAKFNESKGDDSRA
+111 MLEKFNESKGDDSRA

-161 GSSFL
+161 GSAFF

-206 LEKPERF
+206 LEEAEKF
-213 SKSINSKFHESTPVY
+213 SKSINSKFHESTPVF
-228 TRDGQ
+228 TKDGQ

-245 KEGKNSEKIILLKIY
+245 KERKNSEKIILLKIY
-260 KASLVDE
+260 KASLVDG

-297 FASNM
+297 FASDM

-312 KVSIDGE
+312 KVSIDGD
-319 SYGEPEN
+319 SFGEPEN

-489 VTGINGYSSKEKPVH
+489 VTGINGYSSNEKPVH

-620 QLLNECADGVDCTE
+620 QLINGCADGVDCTE
-634 EQHQKNYYPR
+634 EQHQKNR
-644 DVKLKNNNKSK
+644 RSEFIILEM
-655 KSHCNL
+655 

>member
-1 MKIKLILAVALFS
+1 MKIKLIVAVALIS
-14 TASIFAQKVQVA
+14 TASLFGQKVQVA

-79 KLMDLGQPVEPEYY
+79 KLIDLGQPVEPEYY

-111 MLAKFNESKGDDSRA
+111 MLEKFNQSKGGDSRA
-126 QKYEATKN
+126 QKYEAAKN
-134 YLEIIEENSGRY
+134 YLEVIEENSGRY
-146 TVENAGAINSKYSDY
+146 TVENAGSINSKYSDY
-161 GSSFL
+161 GSAFL
-166 GDQLVFASARDT
+166 GDQLVFTTARDT
-178 GGIFSRKHKWTNQ
+178 GGIASRKHKWTNQ

-213 SKSINSKFHESTPVY
+213 SKSINSRFHESTPIF
-228 TRDGQ
+228 TKDGK
-233 TMYFTRNNYTDG
+233 TMYFTRNNYTDS
-245 KEGKNSEKIILLKIY
+245 KEGKSADKIILLKIY

-297 FASNM
+297 FASDM

-312 KVSIDGE
+312 KVTVDGD
-319 SYGEPEN
+319 SFGEPEN
-326 LGPVFNTEARETYPF
+326 LGSVFNTEARETFPF

-385 GKSDDFALLIDTQTK
+385 GKSDDFALLIDTQSK

-411 QGSDDI
+411 QGYDDI
-417 YKFKENVPLEYNC
+417 YKFKENIPLEYSC
-430 EQTLAIA
+430 EQTLAIV
-437 VIDQETREVIPNAQV
+437 VIDQKTNEVIPNAQI
-452 TLLDE
+452 TLLDD
-457 NMQAIEQVFAD
+457 NMQTIEQVFAD

-489 VTGINGYSSKEKPVH
+489 VTGTKGYTSNEKPVH
-504 TGKKTGETFVEIP
+504 TGKKSGETFVEIP
-517 LEKNIKQIGT
+517 LEKNIIQVGT
-527 GTDLAATF
+527 GSNVLKDVF
-535 GIQNILFDLDKSFIR
+535 GIDIIYFDLDKSYIR
-550 KDAAAKLAI
+550 KDAAAQLAL
-559 LVEVMNDYPTMK
+559 LVEVMIDNPTMK

-597 TIAWIVKKGIA
+597 TINWLNKKGIA

-620 QLLNECADGVDCTE
+620 QLVNECADGVECTE
-634 EQHQKNYYPR
+634 EQHQKNR
-644 DVKLKNNNKSK
+644 RSEFIILEM
-655 KSHCNL
+655 

>member
-14 TASIFAQKVQVA
+14 TASLFAQKVQVA

-297 FASNM
+297 FASDM

-489 VTGINGYSSKEKPVH
+489 VTGINGYSSNEKPVH

-620 QLLNECADGVDCTE
+620 QLLNGCADGVDCTE
-634 EQHQKNYYPR
+634 EQHQKNR
-644 DVKLKNNNKSK
+644 RSEFIILEM
-655 KSHCNL
+655 

>member
-245 KEGKNSEKIILLKIY
+245 KEGKNSEKIILLKLY
-260 KASLVDE
+260 KASLVDG

-452 TLLDE
+452 TFLDE

-489 VTGINGYSSKEKPVH
+489 VTGINGYSSNEKPVH

-634 EQHQKNYYPR
+634 EQHQKNR
-644 DVKLKNNNKSK
+644 RSEFIILEM
-655 KSHCNL
+655 

>member
-98 TLKSIGEYTKANE
+98 TLKSLGEYTKANE
-111 MLAKFNESKGDDSRA
+111 MLEKFNESKGDDSRA

-161 GSSFL
+161 GSAFL

-178 GGIFSRKHKWTNQ
+178 GGVFSRKHKWTNQ

-245 KEGKNSEKIILLKIY
+245 KEGKNSEKIILLKVY
-260 KASLVDE
+260 KASLVDG

-297 FASNM
+297 FASDM

-312 KVSIDGE
+312 KVSIDGD
-319 SYGEPEN
+319 SFGEPEN

-489 VTGINGYSSKEKPVH
+489 VTGINGYSSNEKPVH

-634 EQHQKNYYPR
+634 EQHQKNR
-644 DVKLKNNNKSK
+644 RSEFIILEM
-655 KSHCNL
+655 